1 MTHIPKQIESI
12 LANSD
17 AIERIA
23 KKYSSAK
30 NCIYLGRSYNFP
42 VALEGALKLKEI
54 SYIHAEGYPSA
65 EMKHGPIALIDEN
78 MPVIVIATKDEIYDK
93 VKSNIEEVRAR
104 KGQIIAIANEGDED
118 IKNYATDVIYIPNTS
133 AKLTPVLAVI
143 PLQLLTYYM
152 AVELG
157 RDVDRPRNLAKS
169 VTVE

>member
-1 MTHIPKQIESI
+1 
-12 LANSD
+12 
-17 AIERIA
+17 
-23 KKYSSAK
+23 
-30 NCIYLGRSYNFP
+30 
-42 VALEGALKLKEI
+42 
-54 SYIHAEGYPSA
+54 
-65 EMKHGPIALIDEN
+65 MKHGPIALIDEN

-143 PLQLLTYYM
+143 PLQLLAYYM